1 MEDVEEE
8 KRVAEIESDEE
19 VFEINDFT
27 NATPWERYRQLRP
40 IDSVQLSIF
49 ILYIISQL
57 HSRH

>member
-40 IDSVQLSIF
+40 IDSV
-49 ILYIISQL
+49 
-57 HSRH
+57 